1 VTVTAI
7 LLMMLGVLGVLSAWL
22 IFELINDDTSHGES
36 VSGWPYALAY
46 IQFAMS
52 GLQIAAGV
60 MVWMG
65 RTWARMLAITL
76 CSISILAGLFSLFSH
91 APSALA
97 GIALNIGLIRLLTH
111 DDVADW
117 CDSHHPA

>member
-7 LLMMLGVLGVLSAWL
+7 LLVMLGVLGVLFAWL

-46 IQFAMS
+46 VQLAMS

-60 MVWMG
+60 MVWVG
-65 RTWARMLAITL
+65 RAWARKLAIVL
-76 CSISILAGLFSLFSH
+76 CSISILTDLFSIVSQ

-97 GIALNIGLIRLLTH
+97 GIVLNIGLIRLLTH

-117 CDSHHPA
+117 CDSHDSA